1 MTRKDIARTFE
12 GFGAFVSNLQQAFYR
27 TLATILFWCAQAV
40 SLGATRWFFGK
51 LCPDAWVAAM
61 FTAALEL
68 SALYCAWEL
77 WRRWTA
83 NSRRP
88 LKRGKRLGPTQ
99 DLSLPAVGTLFSV
112 VIETLIVWTYWFDRR
127 PSFALWSEPVQ
138 GGILFPFTLV
148 FAALTCLVS
157 VFMAAIEAQRVT
169 FEVIAEGRRRGP
181 RRTAGDRASGCGE
194 RSGKRQESEQGRVF
208 ALLDGDGDLG
218 VSDIAGRLG
227 IAKSTAKKWRDR
239 WLETRR
245 AGNMP
250 LQKTATLSSPTSTS

>member
-1 MTRKDIARTFE
+1 MTRKDIARTF
-12 GFGAFVSNLQQAFYR
+12 GAFGAFVSNLQQAFYR
-27 TLATILFWCAQAV
+27 MLATILFWCAQAV

-61 FTAALEL
+61 FTATLEL
-68 SALYCAWEL
+68 SSLYCAWEL

-88 LKRGKRLGPTQ
+88 LKEGRRIGPAE
-99 DLSLPAVGTLFSV
+99 DLSLPAIGTLVSV
-112 VIETLIVWTYWFDRR
+112 IAETLIVWTYWFDRK
-127 PSFALWSEPVQ
+127 PMFALWSEPIQ
-138 GGILFPFTLV
+138 GSILFPFTLV

-169 FEVIAEGRRRGP
+169 FEVIAEERRAV
-181 RRTAGDRASGCGE
+181 RTERLAVRASGCIE
-194 RSGKRQESEQGRVF
+194 RSGKRQESEQARVF
-208 ALLDGDGDLG
+208 ALLDGDGGLG

-239 WLETRR
+239 WMEAREAALTRQR
-245 AGNMP
+245 
-250 LQKTATLSSPTSTS
+250 